1 MTLVG
6 MRRRTPERVSPSRRG
21 AALPSL
27 YSDVLHEPLH
37 DMIAELL
44 RQLDQQKGT
53 DSITAVVGCG

>member
-6 MRRRTPERVSPSRRG
+6 MRRRPRSEFRLRG
-21 AALPSL
+21 GAAALPSL
-27 YSDVLHEPLH
+27 YSDVLHELLP

-44 RQLDQQKGT
+44 RQLDQQKDA

>member
-6 MRRRTPERVSPSRRG
+6 MRRRPRSEFRLRG
-21 AALPSL
+21 GALPSL
-27 YSDVLHEPLH
+27 YSDVLHELLP

-44 RQLDQQKGT
+44 RQLDQQKDA